1 MSLMLTSMNKLFTN
15 GSRRKGSVIKHQVRK
30 MSSTMPLL
38 RNRTVFIQNR
48 LPAMDQLLQQEAM
61 MVARSA
67 ERAASIAAVESSSTM
82 MRRTSAKIGASPM
95 RMSPA
100 TNASLLAGPAAGVAI
115 SENLDAFKVEL
126 VAPLA
131 KVGGYRF
138 AKSVSDQR
146 IV

>member
-15 GSRRKGSVIKHQVRK
+15 GSRGKSSVIKHQVRK
-30 MSSTMPLL
+30 MSSTMPLF

-48 LPAMDQLLQQEAM
+48 LPAMDQLLQQEAQ

-67 ERAASIAAVESSSTM
+67 ERSTAAALESSTM

-115 SENLDAFKVEL
+115 GENLDAFKVEL

-138 AKSVSDQR
+138 AKSVSDQH

>member
-67 ERAASIAAVESSSTM
+67 ERAATIAAVESSTM